1 MTDTH
6 TGEVMTDLDTVRD
19 LADRYRNDS
28 ESVYTTWFRDSEARM
43 KAFRSIRRG
52 VIEVA
57 NAIEAGSFGNDFR
70 GSPLEP
76 VLAAITEQK
85 QVFEGAA
92 HPFYWKP
99 KLRIPD
105 IYEDED
111 NQRAFGR
118 FLSACVGASEER
130 LLAEIDALDSR
141 SIKGLGPAVA
151 NILYFLHP
159 ERMPPF
165 NTAILRGYNKLFGQK
180 LKLGSWPAY
189 LEMREQVIAVNDE
202 LQPLLSRD
210 LGAFGGL
217 LFEIGTGV
225 MTLDGSPVAAKPRQK
240 RERENQAEH
249 EEQGRHLRTQFQLV
263 EVGRGLGYDVFVARN
278 DQGRTLDGKR
288 LSDVVNVA
296 SLPAGGMPD
305 DVRRTVELIDV
316 IWLKGDRVECA
327 FEVEKSTSI
336 YSGMLRLIDLAA
348 SLGDRRYDFFVVIPD
363 KREREVV
370 AQLSRPAFQD
380 LDTLTFRYLC
390 CSDLDQHAGSLGALG
405 DDYRILFRLA
415 RCAHGEDC
423 TCCA

>member
-1 MTDTH
+1 VALGQ
-6 TGEVMTDLDTVRD
+6 TGEFASDLDTVRE
-19 LADRYRNDS
+19 LAERYKGDP
-28 ESVYTTWFRDSEARM
+28 ESVYTTWFRDSEART

-52 VIEVA
+52 VIDVA
-57 NAIEAGSFGNDFR
+57 AAIEVGSFGNDFR

-105 IYEDED
+105 IYENER

-118 FLSACVGASEER
+118 FLSSCVGASEER
-130 LLAEIDALDSR
+130 LLTEIDALDGLT
-141 SIKGLGPAVA
+141 IKGLGPAVA

-165 NTAILRGYNKLFGQK
+165 NTAILNGYNALFGSK

-189 LEMREQVIAVNDE
+189 LEMRDQVIAVNEE

-210 LGAFGGL
+210 LGAFAGL

-225 MTLDGSPVAAKPRQK
+225 IALAGSPVETKPREK
-240 RERENQAEH
+240 RERQNRADH
-249 EEQGRHLRTQFQLV
+249 EEADRHLRTQFQLA
-263 EVGRGLGYDVFVARN
+263 EIGRGLGYDVFVARN

-288 LSDVVNVA
+288 LSDIVNVA
-296 SLPAGGMPD
+296 SLPATDLPEE
-305 DVRRTVELIDV
+305 VRRTVELIDV
-316 IWLKGDRVECA
+316 VWLRSGSVECA

-336 YSGMLRLIDLAA
+336 YSGMLRMIDLAA
-348 SLGDRRYDFFVVIPD
+348 SLDDRRYDFFVVIPD
-363 KREREVV
+363 ERRREVV
-370 AQLSRPAFQD
+370 AQLSRPAFRD

-415 RCAHGEDC
+415 NCAHGEDC
-423 TCCA
+423 DCCR

>member
-1 MTDTH
+1 MPP
-6 TGEVMTDLDTVRD
+6 E
-19 LADRYRNDS
+19 DR
-28 ESVYTTWFRDSEARM
+28 V
-43 KAFRSIRRG
+43 
-52 VIEVA
+52 
-57 NAIEAGSFGNDFR
+57 
-70 GSPLEP
+70 
-76 VLAAITEQK
+76 
-85 QVFEGAA
+85 
-92 HPFYWKP
+92 
-99 KLRIPD
+99 
-105 IYEDED
+105 
-111 NQRAFGR
+111 
-118 FLSACVGASEER
+118 
-130 LLAEIDALDSR
+130 LAEIDALDSL

-165 NTAILRGYNKLFGQK
+165 NTAILKGYNELFGQK

-189 LEMREQVIAVNDE
+189 LEMREQVIAGHEE

-210 LGAFGGL
+210 LGAFGGM
-217 LFEIGTGV
+217 LFEIGTGL

-240 RERENQAEH
+240 RERENRADH
-249 EEQGRHLRTQFQLV
+249 EEENRHLRTQFQLV

-278 DQGRTLDGKR
+278 DQGRMLDGKR
-288 LSDVVNVA
+288 LSDVVNIT
-296 SLPAGGMPD
+296 SLPGDGLPEE
-305 DVRRTVELIDV
+305 VRRTVELIDV
-316 IWLKGDRVECA
+316 VWLKDGQVDCA

-390 CSDLDQHAGSLGALG
+390 CSDLDQHASSLGALG

-415 RCAHGEDC
+415 RCAHGEHCDC
-423 TCCA
+423 CG